1 MLNRKLSFAE
11 WSNQIHR
18 IRYASTTH
26 SNETIEEVTFEGST
40 LWKFLTTEITR
51 SVTSDLSRND
61 PLTSSEKRRRSTE
74 LEGSAGDGLTL
85 TLRYRSRAFLAAIAV
100 FQKDNPGGVCFLCT
114 LLSLFNEIL
123 LYCYITNDVVVDL
136 SY

>member
-1 MLNRKLSFAE
+1 MLPA
-11 WSNQIHR
+11 
-18 IRYASTTH
+18 TTKPQLLN
-26 SNETIEEVTFEGST
+26 SQKKPISQTQYIESDRPQLLIPMKPSEKVTFEGST

-61 PLTSSEKRRRSTE
+61 PLTSSEKRRRSAK

-100 FQKDNPGGVCFLCT
+100 FQKDNPGGVSLYSTTLSSTRFCFIVR
-114 LLSLFNEIL
+114 S
-123 LYCYITNDVVVDL
+123 
-136 SY
+136 